1 MCTGSADL
9 IVKNPSERSE
19 RGRTK
24 LLTGH
29 KNLNISK
36 TKADIEKKLRE
47 LRPPDTYESA
57 RSVSGDWM
65 IGVAL

>member
-1 MCTGSADL
+1 MCKQQNVHGLSDL
-9 IVKNPSERSE
+9 IIKNPSERSE

-36 TKADIEKKLRE
+36 TKADIEKFPEVKKVLFLIFHRE
-47 LRPPDTYESA
+47 T
-57 RSVSGDWM
+57 
-65 IGVAL
+65 